1 MTPANGPVPGR
12 GNGGTVPAS
21 HPPMERS
28 QIINRFVAS
37 LDRLEV
43 GWSRVSESDGAAAL
57 EEIVEGPAVGAPLP
71 VFETGTLTALGVRV
85 DPTPRQVAAA
95 RTGVTAA
102 RLGIADYG
110 SVVIEGGPDATEA
123 ASLFAERH
131 VAVLRT
137 ADVVPDMTA
146 ALGRLGPL
154 LREEATTAI
163 LATGPS
169 ATADMGALVKGAHGP
184 KAVHVLLV
192 DPD

>member
-1 MTPANGPVPGR
+1 
-12 GNGGTVPAS
+12 
-21 HPPMERS
+21 MERA
-28 QIINRFVAS
+28 QILDRFTAS

-43 GWSRVSESDGAAAL
+43 GWSRVSEPGVAAAL
-57 EEIVEGPAVGAPLP
+57 EDLVEGPAVGAPGP
-71 VFETGTLTALGVRV
+71 VLDESALEALGVKTA
-85 DPTPRQVAAA
+85 PTPRQIAAA

-123 ASLFAERH
+123 ASLFPERH
-131 VAVLRT
+131 IAVLRV
-137 ADVVPDMTA
+137 ADVVPDMPA
-146 ALGRLGPL
+146 AFGRLGPL

-184 KAVHVLLV
+184 KAVHVVLV
-192 DPD
+192 DAD

>member
-1 MTPANGPVPGR
+1 
-12 GNGGTVPAS
+12 
-21 HPPMERS
+21 MERP
-28 QIINRFVAS
+28 QILDRFVAS

-43 GWSRVSESDGAAAL
+43 GWSRVSETGVAAAL
-57 EEIVEGPAVGAPLP
+57 EDLVEGPAVGTPLS
-71 VFETGTLTALGVRV
+71 VLDEGALEALGVEV
-85 DPTPRQVAAA
+85 APTLRQIAAA

-123 ASLFAERH
+123 ASLFPERH
-131 VAVLRT
+131 IAVLRT
-137 ADVVPDMTA
+137 ADVVPDMPA
-146 ALGRLGPL
+146 AFERLGPL

-184 KAVHVLLV
+184 KAVHVVLV
-192 DPD
+192 DAD